1 MEGLAMW
8 EKEVSRELICEYRS
22 PSRGQKLTIH
32 VVPVWS
38 GVSDAKAIEAT
49 VAGIKADLLCE
60 LIGISVRILSYHRR
74 T

>member
-8 EKEVSRELICEYRS
+8 DKEVSRELICEFPS
-22 PSRGQKLTIH
+22 PSREQKLTIH

-60 LIGISVRILSYHRR
+60 LIGVSVRIVSYHTRS
-74 T
+74 